1 MFPFG
6 TPLPHPWWV
15 SSLQSAATANPGSC
29 RIRADEGGKAEGSGY
44 PSPLTTSQPPSQHRG
59 LSSNHQQWPWMWRQL
74 GRMTSWNDGCA
85 LGVLEGQ
92 PSRGSTGTFGRSL
105 SSFLSLLGGGGDSI
119 HLWGSLGRH
128 PSLQKKVTGKFVPGE
143 NGSGRRDSGVCHAFH
158 EACLDTIPTV
168 GVGEQTTSCS
178 VPLNTR
184 APVPLHC
191 DSAYL
196 SMAIVGYTISETASL
211 KTIEHCRWV

>member
-1 MFPFG
+1 MCTRCPGGPAVPWVQGYLWKEPQFLPQ
-6 TPLPHPWWV
+6 PLGW
-15 SSLQSAATANPGSC
+15 
-29 RIRADEGGKAEGSGY
+29 
-44 PSPLTTSQPPSQHRG
+44 
-59 LSSNHQQWPWMWRQL
+59 
-74 GRMTSWNDGCA
+74 
-85 LGVLEGQ
+85 
-92 PSRGSTGTFGRSL
+92 
-105 SSFLSLLGGGGDSI
+105 GGDSI